1 MPDENT
7 TRLICCDLLNIEE
20 TLLFLLDSCKIKKKL
35 ELITTI
41 IWRLIKFEQFDV
53 NCFRK

>member
-35 ELITTI
+35 ELITII
-41 IWRLIKFEQFDV
+41 IWSLIKFEQFDV
-53 NCFRK
+53 NCFGK